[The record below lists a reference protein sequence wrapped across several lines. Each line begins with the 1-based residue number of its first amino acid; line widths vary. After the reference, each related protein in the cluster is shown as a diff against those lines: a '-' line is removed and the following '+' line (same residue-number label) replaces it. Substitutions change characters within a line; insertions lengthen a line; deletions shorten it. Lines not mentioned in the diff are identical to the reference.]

1 VGLTGAAALVYVR
14 LDPPSQGEPATEPY
28 DGREL
33 STCMIITQTRESRH
47 FVGSMNPGT
56 DMVESLTQICVDN
69 SILCGHFSGVGY
81 LRNPKLQT
89 YNVNK
94 KGFEDAVE
102 LDGTFHVVS
111 MHGNVSLQGKKTVF
125 RCHVVGMLRAGD
137 EEPQLQGG
145 ELVGGEVVA
154 IEFSLSTID
163 DIRLY
168 RVEDDR
174 TGLDPW
180 LHMDLSS
187 GDGEGKRIELPI
199 IETAPG
205 SAPPEDKVVEEAPP
219 EEPPPPANPEVL
231 VDDWLDHPTLGTAK
245 VLAIESDEKVTIELE
260 SGRKVQLHIGLLQLA
275 QNGTKN
281 GGRLFKV
288 SIRRRR

>member
-1 VGLTGAAALVYVR
+1 
-14 LDPPSQGEPATEPY
+14 
-28 DGREL
+28 
-33 STCMIITQTRESRH
+33 MIITQTRETRH

-56 DMVESLTQICVDN
+56 DMVGSLTQICVDN

-81 LRNPKLQT
+81 LRNPRIQT
-89 YNVNK
+89 YNVGQ
-94 KGFEDAVE
+94 KGFEEAEE
-102 LDGTFHVVS
+102 LSGTFHVVA

-125 RCHVVGMLRAGD
+125 RCHVVGTLRSD
-137 EEPQLQGG
+137 EEEPVLVGG

-154 IEFSLSTID
+154 IEFSLATID

-180 LHMDLSS
+180 LHMDLS
-187 GDGEGKRIELPI
+187 GGESSEKRIELPI
-199 IETAPG
+199 IESAPG
-205 SAPPEDKVVEEAPP
+205 SAPPSGAVEPKP
-219 EEPPPPANPEVL
+219 EIVESPQTGNPEVL
-231 VDDWLDHPTLGTAK
+231 VNDWLDHPTLGAAR
-245 VLAIESDEKVTIELE
+245 VMAVESDEKVTIELE
-260 SGRKVQLHIGLLQLA
+260 SGRKVQLHVGLLQLTA
-275 QNGTKN
+275 SGTKD